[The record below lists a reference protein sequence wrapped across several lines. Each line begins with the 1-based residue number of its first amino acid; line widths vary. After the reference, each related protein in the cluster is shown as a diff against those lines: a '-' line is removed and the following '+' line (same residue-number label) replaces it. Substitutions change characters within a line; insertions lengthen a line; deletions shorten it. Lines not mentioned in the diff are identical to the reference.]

1 MKVAVA
7 IIYDPQGSILITQRA
22 AHLSSGGLW
31 EFPGGKLE
39 PNETPEAALIREIKE
54 EVNLDILRY
63 DFIGKINSKRIQ
75 GPLSL
80 DVFLVHEFHGQAI
93 KLESQA
99 DLLWV
104 IPQTL
109 EQYKFPLTN
118 APILAWIK
126 KYPPPNLVHYPDHQ
140 YDYSDAICLG

>member
-1 MKVAVA
+1 VKVAVA
-7 IIYDPQGSILITQRA
+7 IIYNQQGSILITQRA

-54 EVNLDILRY
+54 EVNLNILRY
-63 DFIGKINSKRIQ
+63 DFITKINSQRTQ
-75 GPLSL
+75 GALSL
-80 DVFLVHEFHGQAI
+80 DVFLVREFSGQAI
-93 KLESQA
+93 KLESQT

-104 IPQTL
+104 APQTL
-109 EQYKFPLTN
+109 DQYKFPPTN

-126 KYPPPNLVHYPDHQ
+126 KYPPSNLVHYPDRQ
-140 YDYSDAICLG
+140 YD